1 MFVILQ
7 SNAVFHKNA
16 YAVFLHI
23 KISAFVQYVHVIL
36 IHKQL
41 VILQWVLLKLKKI

>member
-7 SNAVFHKNA
+7 SNAVFQKNA
-16 YAVFLHI
+16 YAVFLH

-41 VILQWVLLKLKKI
+41 VILQWILFKLKKI

>member
-7 SNAVFHKNA
+7 SNAVFQNNA
-16 YAVFLHI
+16 NAV

-41 VILQWVLLKLKKI
+41 VILQWILFKLKKI

>member
-7 SNAVFHKNA
+7 SNAVFQKKR
-16 YAVFLHI
+16 VCCFFTDI
-23 KISAFVQYVHVIL
+23 ISAFVQYVHVIL

-41 VILQWVLLKLKKI
+41 VILQWNLFKLKKI